1 VRELNITLF
10 DSAKQKHGEPLTISW
25 RKLSRFLTKHEA
37 TAQKD
42 GAAFGFY
49 KLKPGSTRANA
60 NTEFADLVALD
71 FDQCIAYGEISEA
84 AKPYAHAFHTS
95 YSHTVECPKGRLV
108 LPLSR
113 PAKASEWPDV
123 WRGAYRLTG
132 KIADSQAKDV
142 SRLYYTARHPVGSEA
157 LAFAQVNEGE
167 WINTDW
173 LIERGKQNDPGDA
186 AAIALASLAGNSVA
200 ATYPFDID
208 RIKSALSRVDWDSRE
223 MWRNA
228 GMALHSTGKGAL
240 AFDLWTEYSKASE
253 KFNPESQQQTWAGFQ
268 SNRDSA
274 ITLGTLYHMAG
285 QTALAASTN
294 EERPARSELGLA
306 MRFITQH
313 GNCIRYVVD
322 ERCFLVWSGTL
333 WERDTSDNMAIQQRM
348 VKTVRSIPQN
358 EIAAIMDVNPEEA
371 KRLATWTIDKAQK
384 IQTVKAA
391 IEFVKSD
398 PSVAIKSRDLDSGS
412 RTLQIENGVLN
423 LATGELTDF
432 SPSNLLTRATR
443 ASYIANGEA
452 PTWARFLND
461 VTDADSDFQGY
472 LQRAVGYSLSS
483 ECTEQVFFFLFGLG
497 SNGKSVFLNVLREL
511 AGSHCTTA
519 QATSFMLHSKTG
531 GGASPDIAAL
541 NNRRVVC
548 VAEIPIGQR
557 LDEAMI
563 KSLTGGEE
571 MSARPLYGA
580 PFTFTP
586 RFKLWFAGNH
596 KPTIKGS
603 DHGIWRRVQ
612 LIPFTVTISAEKKD
626 PNLLEKLRHELPGI
640 LNWAVAG
647 YQEWKRIGLNPPEVI
662 REQVKE
668 YKREEDVLA
677 EWLEDCCD
685 HGVDGRATRDELQQ
699 SYITYCART
708 GVRSMSAKALYAALK
723 ERGFAETKRSGIRCF
738 SALSMKILDATRP
751 A

>member
-10 DSAKQKHGEPLTISW
+10 DSAKQKHGTPFVISW
-25 RKLSRFLTKHEA
+25 HKLSRFLTKHEA
-37 TAQKD
+37 TVQKD

-60 NTEFADLVALD
+60 SIEFADLVALD
-71 FDQCIAYGEISEA
+71 FDQCIPYDEISEA
-84 AKPYAHAFHTS
+84 VKPYAHAFHTS
-95 YSHTVECPKGRLV
+95 YSHTAECPKGRLV

-142 SRLYYTARHPVGSEA
+142 SRLYYTARHPIGSEA

-173 LIERGKQNDPGDA
+173 LIELGKQNDPGDA
-186 AAIALASLAGNSVA
+186 TATVLASLSGNSVA
-200 ATYPFDID
+200 ATHPFDIK
-208 RIKSALSRVDWDSRE
+208 RIKSALSRIDWDNRT
-223 MWRNA
+223 MWLRA
-228 GMALHSTGKGAL
+228 GMALHSTGKGAA
-240 AFDLWTEYSKASE
+240 AFDLWTEYSQASE
-253 KFNPESQQQTWAGFQ
+253 KFNVEEQQQTWAGFQ
-268 SNRDSA
+268 SNRDSTV
-274 ITLGTLYHMAG
+274 TLGTLYYMAG
-285 QTALAASTN
+285 QTALAAN
-294 EERPARSELGLA
+294 AIEDRPARSELGLA
-306 MRFITQH
+306 MRFILQH
-313 GNCIRYVVD
+313 GKEIRYVVD
-322 ERCFLVWSGTL
+322 ECCFLNWSGTL
-333 WERDTSDNMAIQQRM
+333 WERDASDNIAIRRRM
-348 VKTVRSIPQN
+348 VETVRSIPRD
-358 EIAAIMDVNPEEA
+358 EIPAIMGVNPEEA
-371 KRLATWTIDKAQK
+371 KRLANWSIDKGQK

-398 PSVAIKSRDLDSGS
+398 PRVAIKSRDLDSGS
-412 RTLQIENGVLN
+412 HTLQVENGVLN
-423 LATGELTDF
+423 LASGELTDF
-432 SPSNLLTRATR
+432 SPSNLLTRATS
-443 ASYIANGEA
+443 ALYMADGEA
-452 PTWARFLND
+452 PTWARFLSD
-461 VTDADSDFQGY
+461 VTDGDSDFQRY

-519 QATSFMLHSKTG
+519 QATSFMLHGKTG
-531 GGASPDIAAL
+531 SGASPDIAAL

-548 VAEIPIGQR
+548 VTEIPIGQR

-596 KPTIKGS
+596 KPAIKGS

-647 YQEWKRIGLNPPEVI
+647 YQEWKRIGLNPPAAI
-662 REQVKE
+662 SDQVKE

-677 EWLEDCCD
+677 EWLEDYCD
-685 HGVDGRATRDELQQ
+685 HGAERHATREQLQQ
-699 SYITYCART
+699 SYTAYCART

-738 SALSMKILDATRP
+738 SGLSMKVSDALQ
-751 A
+751 AA

>member
-1 VRELNITLF
+1 MRELNITLF
-10 DSAKQKHGEPLTISW
+10 DSAKQKHGKPFALSW
-25 RKLSRFLTKHEA
+25 HKLSRFLTKHEA
-37 TAQKD
+37 TEQKD

-49 KLKPGSTRANA
+49 KLKPGLTRANA
-60 NTEFADLVALD
+60 NIEFADLVALD
-71 FDQCIAYGEISEA
+71 FDQCISYGEISEA
-84 AKPYAHAFHTS
+84 AKRYAHLFHTS
-95 YSHTVECPKGRLV
+95 FSHTAECPKGRLV
-108 LPLSR
+108 MPLSR
-113 PAKASEWPDV
+113 PAKPSEWPDL
-123 WRGAYRLTG
+123 WRGAYRLTHTM
-132 KIADSQAKDV
+132 ADPQAKDI
-142 SRLYYTARHPVGSEA
+142 SRLYYTARHPIGGEA
-157 LAFAQVNEGE
+157 LAFARVNEGE
-167 WINTDW
+167 WIDTDW
-173 LIERGKQNDPGDA
+173 LIELGKQKDSVDA
-186 AAIALASLAGNSVA
+186 TATVLASLAGNSTTA
-200 ATYPFDID
+200 AYPFDIE
-208 RIKSALSRVDWDSRE
+208 RIKSALAKIDWDNRA
-223 MWRNA
+223 MWLKA
-228 GMALHSTGKGAL
+228 GMALHSTGKGTS
-240 AFDLWTEYSKASE
+240 AFDLWTEYSQTSK
-253 KFNPESQQQTWAGFQ
+253 KFNADAQQQTWAGFQ

-285 QTALAASTN
+285 QTALTASAN
-294 EERPARSELGLA
+294 EDRPARSELGLA

-313 GNCIRYVVD
+313 GSRIRYVVD
-322 ERCFLVWSGTL
+322 EGCFLVWSGTL
-333 WERDTSDNMAIQQRM
+333 WERDASDMAIRQLM
-348 VKTVRSIPQN
+348 VETVRSIPRN
-358 EIAAIMDVNPEEA
+358 EIAVIMDVNPEEA
-371 KRLATWTIDKAQK
+371 KRLATWTIDKGQK

-398 PSVAIKSRDLDSGS
+398 PRVAINSRDLDSGS
-412 RTLQIENGVLN
+412 HTLQVENGVLN

-432 SPSNLLTRATR
+432 SPSNLLTRATS
-443 ASYIANGEA
+443 ALYLAGNEA
-452 PTWARFLND
+452 PTWVRFLKD
-461 VTDADSDFQGY
+461 VTDGDSEFQRY

-519 QATSFMLHSKTG
+519 QATSFMLQGKTG

-548 VAEIPIGQR
+548 VTEIPIGQR

-612 LIPFTVTISAEKKD
+612 LIPFTVTIAAEKKD

-647 YQEWKRIGLNPPEVI
+647 YQEWKRMGLTPPAVI

-685 HGVDGRATRDELQQ
+685 HGAETHVTREELQQ
-699 SYITYCART
+699 SYMTYCART

-723 ERGFAETKRSGIRCF
+723 ERGFAETKRSGVRCF
-738 SALSMKILDATRP
+738 SGFSMKVSNALRA